1 VITVAQMADNGRVP
15 RHWTPEPVFTVLLVC
30 TGNICRSALAERL
43 GTAYLHEVLDGRA
56 DQIRLI
62 SAGVQGVV
70 GSAMHPDSALVLR
83 GMGGDPDGF
92 VARRLADDMAIDADL
107 ILTMTRQH
115 RRDVLRAAP
124 RALARS
130 FTLREA
136 ADLVRLAGDANLPGE
151 RLADRA
157 RNLVQQMAAAR
168 SKRQSGAG
176 DDIRDPIG
184 RPVETHQE
192 IGEAIAEALIPVL
205 ARIAGLEVGAGA

>member
-1 VITVAQMADNGRVP
+1 
-15 RHWTPEPVFTVLLVC
+15 
-30 TGNICRSALAERL
+30 
-43 GTAYLHEVLDGRA
+43 
-56 DQIRLI
+56 
-62 SAGVQGVV
+62 
-70 GSAMHPDSALVLR
+70 MHPDSALVLR

-92 VARRLADDMAIDADL
+92 VARRLVDDMAIHADF

-136 ADLVRLAGDANLPGE
+136 ADLVRLVGDDAELPGE

-157 RNLVQQMAAAR
+157 RSLVQKMAAAR
-168 SKRQSGAG
+168 FRRQAGEG

-192 IGEAIAEALIPVL
+192 VGDAIAEALIPVL
-205 ARIAGLEVGAGA
+205 AGIAALEVRAGS